1 MDYTSLFMP
10 VQIPASSW
18 KIGYDDQILLMGSCF
33 ADSMCAKLHEHY
45 FRVEGN
51 PFGVLYNP
59 ASIAMAIEMARK
71 SQTIEDK
78 DLVEHGGLWHS
89 MAHHGVF
96 SDIDMAVVLDKCN
109 GSIVALRQ
117 ALENATVITITF
129 GTAWVYEYAGKVVG
143 NCHKIPAN
151 QFVRRRMTVE
161 EIVATW
167 QPLVEAMPDKKWL
180 FTVSPIRHVKDG
192 LHENH
197 INKGILLQAVEQLT
211 KQSGCSYFPAYE
223 IMLDELRDY
232 RYYAEDMVHPSAVA
246 VEYIWECFGKCYFDK
261 ETDRLN
267 EEIEAIIRAM
277 EHRPFDTASD
287 GYKKF
292 LKNLLGKIEA
302 IEDKYS
308 YIDFE
313 NEKTRCNTLLNI

>member
-96 SDIDMAVVLDKCN
+96 SDIDMAIVLDKCN

-232 RYYAEDMVHPSAVA
+232 RYYAEDMVHPSSMA
-246 VEYIWECFGKCYFDK
+246 VEYIWQRLV
-261 ETDRLN
+261 ETYMTADTQAEMKTLHQLWRDEHHRFIHPDSMEAKRFLERLGQKKH
-267 EEIEAIIRAM
+267 ELQEDYPWIE
-277 EHRPFDTASD
+277 
-287 GYKKF
+287 
-292 LKNLLGKIEA
+292 
-302 IEDKYS
+302 
-308 YIDFE
+308 
-313 NEKTRCNTLLNI
+313 

>member
-197 INKGILLQAVEQLT
+197 INKGILLQAAEQLT

-232 RYYAEDMVHPSAVA
+232 RYYAEDMVHPSSMA
-246 VEYIWECFGKCYFDK
+246 VEYIWQRLV
-261 ETDRLN
+261 ETYMTADTQAEMKTLHQLWRDEHHRFIHPDSMEAKRFLERLGQKKH
-267 EEIEAIIRAM
+267 ELQEDYPWIE
-277 EHRPFDTASD
+277 
-287 GYKKF
+287 
-292 LKNLLGKIEA
+292 
-302 IEDKYS
+302 
-308 YIDFE
+308 
-313 NEKTRCNTLLNI
+313 

>member
-151 QFVRRRMTVE
+151 QFVRRRMTME

-232 RYYAEDMVHPSAVA
+232 RYYAEDMVHPSSMA
-246 VEYIWECFGKCYFDK
+246 VEYIWQRLV
-261 ETDRLN
+261 ETYMTADTQAEMKTLHQLWRDEHHRFIHPDSMEAKRFLERLGQKKH
-267 EEIEAIIRAM
+267 ELQEDYPWIE
-277 EHRPFDTASD
+277 
-287 GYKKF
+287 
-292 LKNLLGKIEA
+292 
-302 IEDKYS
+302 
-308 YIDFE
+308 
-313 NEKTRCNTLLNI
+313 

>member
-71 SQTIEDK
+71 SQTIEEK

-192 LHENH
+192 LYENH

-211 KQSGCSYFPAYE
+211 KQTGCSYFPAYE

-232 RYYAEDMVHPSAVA
+232 RYYAEDMVHPSSMA
-246 VEYIWECFGKCYFDK
+246 VEYIWQRLV
-261 ETDRLN
+261 ETYMTADTQAEMKTLHQLWRDEHHRFIHPDSMEAKRFLERLGQKKH
-267 EEIEAIIRAM
+267 ELQEDYPWIE
-277 EHRPFDTASD
+277 
-287 GYKKF
+287 
-292 LKNLLGKIEA
+292 
-302 IEDKYS
+302 
-308 YIDFE
+308 
-313 NEKTRCNTLLNI
+313 

>member
-1 MDYTSLFMP
+1 MDYTSLIMP

-211 KQSGCSYFPAYE
+211 KQTGCSYFPAYE

-232 RYYAEDMVHPSAVA
+232 RYYAEDMVHPSSMA
-246 VEYIWECFGKCYFDK
+246 VEYIWQRLV
-261 ETDRLN
+261 ETYMTADTQAEMKTLHQLWRDEHHRFIHPDSMEAKRFLERLGQKKH
-267 EEIEAIIRAM
+267 ELQEDYPWIE
-277 EHRPFDTASD
+277 
-287 GYKKF
+287 
-292 LKNLLGKIEA
+292 
-302 IEDKYS
+302 
-308 YIDFE
+308 
-313 NEKTRCNTLLNI
+313 

>member
-71 SQTIEDK
+71 SQMIEDK

-192 LHENH
+192 LQENH

-232 RYYAEDMVHPSAVA
+232 RYYAEDMVHPSSMA
-246 VEYIWECFGKCYFDK
+246 VEYIWQRLV
-261 ETDRLN
+261 ETYMTVDTQAEMKILHQLWRDEHHRFIHPDSMEAKRFLERLGQKKH
-267 EEIEAIIRAM
+267 ELQEDYPWIE
-277 EHRPFDTASD
+277 
-287 GYKKF
+287 
-292 LKNLLGKIEA
+292 
-302 IEDKYS
+302 
-308 YIDFE
+308 
-313 NEKTRCNTLLNI
+313 

>member
-59 ASIAMAIEMARK
+59 ASIAIAIEMARK

-96 SDIDMAVVLDKCN
+96 SDIDTAVVLDKCN

-129 GTAWVYEYAGKVVG
+129 GTAWLYEYAGKVVG

-211 KQSGCSYFPAYE
+211 KQTGCSYFPAYE

-232 RYYAEDMVHPSAVA
+232 RYYAEDMVHPSSMA
-246 VEYIWECFGKCYFDK
+246 VEYIWQRLV
-261 ETDRLN
+261 ETYMTADTQAEMKTLHQLWRD
-267 EEIEAIIRAM
+267 EHHRFIHPDSIEAKRFL
-277 EHRPFDTASD
+277 ERL
-287 GYKKF
+287 GQKKHE
-292 LKNLLGKIEA
+292 LQEDYPWIE
-302 IEDKYS
+302 
-308 YIDFE
+308 
-313 NEKTRCNTLLNI
+313 

>member
-59 ASIAMAIEMARK
+59 ASIAIAIEMARK

-197 INKGILLQAVEQLT
+197 INKGILLQAVDQLT
-211 KQSGCSYFPAYE
+211 KQTGCNYFPSYE

-232 RYYAEDMVHPSAVA
+232 RYYAEDMVHPSSMA
-246 VEYIWECFGKCYFDK
+246 VEYIWQRLV
-261 ETDRLN
+261 ETYMTADTQAEMKTLHQLWRDEHHRFIHPDSMEAKRFLERLGQKKH
-267 EEIEAIIRAM
+267 ELQEDYPWIE
-277 EHRPFDTASD
+277 
-287 GYKKF
+287 
-292 LKNLLGKIEA
+292 
-302 IEDKYS
+302 
-308 YIDFE
+308 
-313 NEKTRCNTLLNI
+313 

>member
-143 NCHKIPAN
+143 NCHKLPAN

-211 KQSGCSYFPAYE
+211 KQTGCSYFPAYE

-232 RYYAEDMVHPSAVA
+232 RYYAEDMVHPSSMA
-246 VEYIWECFGKCYFDK
+246 VEYIWQRLV
-261 ETDRLN
+261 ETYMTADTQAEMKTLHQLWRDEHHRFIHPDSMEAKRFLERL
-267 EEIEAIIRAM
+267 EQKKHELQEDYPWIE
-277 EHRPFDTASD
+277 
-287 GYKKF
+287 
-292 LKNLLGKIEA
+292 
-302 IEDKYS
+302 
-308 YIDFE
+308 
-313 NEKTRCNTLLNI
+313 

>member
-59 ASIAMAIEMARK
+59 VSIAMAIEMARK

-197 INKGILLQAVEQLT
+197 INKGILLQALEQLT
-211 KQSGCSYFPAYE
+211 KQTGCSYFPAYE

-232 RYYAEDMVHPSAVA
+232 RYYAEDMVHPSSMA
-246 VEYIWECFGKCYFDK
+246 VEYIWQRLV
-261 ETDRLN
+261 ETYMTADTQAEMKTLHQLWRDEHHRFIHPDSMEAKRFLERLGQKKH
-267 EEIEAIIRAM
+267 ELQEDYPWIE
-277 EHRPFDTASD
+277 
-287 GYKKF
+287 
-292 LKNLLGKIEA
+292 
-302 IEDKYS
+302 
-308 YIDFE
+308 
-313 NEKTRCNTLLNI
+313 

>member
-59 ASIAMAIEMARK
+59 ASIAIAIEMARK

-211 KQSGCSYFPAYE
+211 KQTGCSYFPAYE

-232 RYYAEDMVHPSAVA
+232 RYYAEDMVHPSSMA
-246 VEYIWECFGKCYFDK
+246 VEYIWQ
-261 ETDRLN
+261 RLV
-267 EEIEAIIRAM
+267 EIYMTADTQSEMKTLHQLWRDEHHRFIHPDSMEAKRFL
-277 EHRPFDTASD
+277 ERL
-287 GYKKF
+287 GQKKHE
-292 LKNLLGKIEA
+292 LQEDYPWIE
-302 IEDKYS
+302 
-308 YIDFE
+308 
-313 NEKTRCNTLLNI
+313 

>member
-96 SDIDMAVVLDKCN
+96 SDIDIAVVLDKCN

-211 KQSGCSYFPAYE
+211 KQTGCSYFPAYE

-232 RYYAEDMVHPSAVA
+232 RYYAEDMVHPSSMA
-246 VEYIWECFGKCYFDK
+246 VEYIWQRLV
-261 ETDRLN
+261 ETYMTADTQAEMKTLHQLWRD
-267 EEIEAIIRAM
+267 EHHRFIHPDSIEAKRFL
-277 EHRPFDTASD
+277 ERL
-287 GYKKF
+287 GQKKHE
-292 LKNLLGKIEA
+292 LQEDYPWIE
-302 IEDKYS
+302 
-308 YIDFE
+308 
-313 NEKTRCNTLLNI
+313 

>member
-59 ASIAMAIEMARK
+59 ASIAIAIEMARK

-211 KQSGCSYFPAYE
+211 KQTECSYFPAYE

-232 RYYAEDMVHPSAVA
+232 RYYAEDMVHPSSMA
-246 VEYIWECFGKCYFDK
+246 VEYIWQRLV
-261 ETDRLN
+261 ETYMTADTQAEMKTLHQLWRDEHHRFIHPDSMEAKRFLERLGQKKH
-267 EEIEAIIRAM
+267 ELQEDYPWIE
-277 EHRPFDTASD
+277 
-287 GYKKF
+287 
-292 LKNLLGKIEA
+292 
-302 IEDKYS
+302 
-308 YIDFE
+308 
-313 NEKTRCNTLLNI
+313 

>member
-129 GTAWVYEYAGKVVG
+129 GTAWVYEYAGTVVG

-232 RYYAEDMVHPSAVA
+232 RYYAEDMVHPSSMA
-246 VEYIWECFGKCYFDK
+246 VEYIWQRLV
-261 ETDRLN
+261 ETYMTADTQVEMKTLHQLWRDEHHRFIHPDSMEAKRFLERLGQKKH
-267 EEIEAIIRAM
+267 ELQEDYPWIE
-277 EHRPFDTASD
+277 
-287 GYKKF
+287 
-292 LKNLLGKIEA
+292 
-302 IEDKYS
+302 
-308 YIDFE
+308 
-313 NEKTRCNTLLNI
+313 

>member
-143 NCHKIPAN
+143 NCHKLPAN

-161 EIVATW
+161 DIVATW

-192 LHENH
+192 LHKNH

-211 KQSGCSYFPAYE
+211 KQTGCSYFPAYE

-232 RYYAEDMVHPSAVA
+232 RYYAEDMVHPSSMA
-246 VEYIWECFGKCYFDK
+246 VEYIWQRLV
-261 ETDRLN
+261 ETYMTADTQAEMKTLHQLWRDEHHRFIHPDSMEAKRFLERLGQKKH
-267 EEIEAIIRAM
+267 ELQEDYPWIE
-277 EHRPFDTASD
+277 
-287 GYKKF
+287 
-292 LKNLLGKIEA
+292 
-302 IEDKYS
+302 
-308 YIDFE
+308 
-313 NEKTRCNTLLNI
+313 

>member
-232 RYYAEDMVHPSAVA
+232 RYYAEDMLHPSSMA
-246 VEYIWECFGKCYFDK
+246 VEYIWQRLV
-261 ETDRLN
+261 ETYMTADTQVEMKTLHQLWRDEHHRFIHPDSMEAKRFLERLGQKKH
-267 EEIEAIIRAM
+267 ELQEDYPWIE
-277 EHRPFDTASD
+277 
-287 GYKKF
+287 
-292 LKNLLGKIEA
+292 
-302 IEDKYS
+302 
-308 YIDFE
+308 
-313 NEKTRCNTLLNI
+313 

>member
-232 RYYAEDMVHPSAVA
+232 RYYAEDMVHPSSMA
-246 VEYIWECFGKCYFDK
+246 VEYIWQRLL
-261 ETDRLN
+261 ETYMTADTQAEMKTLHQLWRDEHHRFIHPDSMEAKRFLERLGQKKH
-267 EEIEAIIRAM
+267 ELQEDYPWIE
-277 EHRPFDTASD
+277 
-287 GYKKF
+287 
-292 LKNLLGKIEA
+292 
-302 IEDKYS
+302 
-308 YIDFE
+308 
-313 NEKTRCNTLLNI
+313 

>member
-45 FRVEGN
+45 FRVDGN

-232 RYYAEDMVHPSAVA
+232 RYYAEDMVHPSSMA
-246 VEYIWECFGKCYFDK
+246 VEYIWQRLV
-261 ETDRLN
+261 ETYMTADTQAEMKTLHQLWRDVHHRFLHPDSMEAKRFLERLGQKKH
-267 EEIEAIIRAM
+267 ELQEDYPWIE
-277 EHRPFDTASD
+277 
-287 GYKKF
+287 
-292 LKNLLGKIEA
+292 
-302 IEDKYS
+302 
-308 YIDFE
+308 
-313 NEKTRCNTLLNI
+313 

>member
-109 GSIVALRQ
+109 GSIVAMRQ

-232 RYYAEDMVHPSAVA
+232 RYYAEDMVHPSSMA
-246 VEYIWECFGKCYFDK
+246 VEYIWQRLV
-261 ETDRLN
+261 ETYMTADTQAEMKTLHQLWRDEHHRFIHPDSMEAKRFIERLGQKKH
-267 EEIEAIIRAM
+267 ELQEDYPWIE
-277 EHRPFDTASD
+277 
-287 GYKKF
+287 
-292 LKNLLGKIEA
+292 
-302 IEDKYS
+302 
-308 YIDFE
+308 
-313 NEKTRCNTLLNI
+313 

>member
-59 ASIAMAIEMARK
+59 ASIAIAIEMARK

-96 SDIDMAVVLDKCN
+96 SDIDTAVVLDKCN

-211 KQSGCSYFPAYE
+211 KQTGCSYFPAYE

-232 RYYAEDMVHPSAVA
+232 RYYAEDMVHPSSMA
-246 VEYIWECFGKCYFDK
+246 VEYIWQRLV
-261 ETDRLN
+261 ETYMTADTQAEMKTLHQLWRD
-267 EEIEAIIRAM
+267 EHHRFIHPDSIEAKRFL
-277 EHRPFDTASD
+277 ERL
-287 GYKKF
+287 GQKKHE
-292 LKNLLGKIEA
+292 LQEDYPWIE
-302 IEDKYS
+302 
-308 YIDFE
+308 
-313 NEKTRCNTLLNI
+313 

>member
-59 ASIAMAIEMARK
+59 ASIAIAIEMARK

-211 KQSGCSYFPAYE
+211 KQTECSYFPAYE
-223 IMLDELRDY
+223 IMMDELRDY
-232 RYYAEDMVHPSAVA
+232 RYYAEDMVHPSSMA
-246 VEYIWECFGKCYFDK
+246 VEYIWQRLV
-261 ETDRLN
+261 ETYMTADTQAEMKTLHQLWRDEHHRFIHPDSMEAKRFLERLGQKKH
-267 EEIEAIIRAM
+267 ELQEDYPWIE
-277 EHRPFDTASD
+277 
-287 GYKKF
+287 
-292 LKNLLGKIEA
+292 
-302 IEDKYS
+302 
-308 YIDFE
+308 
-313 NEKTRCNTLLNI
+313 

>member
-59 ASIAMAIEMARK
+59 ASIAIAIEMARK

-211 KQSGCSYFPAYE
+211 KQTGCSYFPAYE

-232 RYYAEDMVHPSAVA
+232 RYYAEDMVHPSSMA
-246 VEYIWECFGKCYFDK
+246 VEYIWQRLV
-261 ETDRLN
+261 ETYMTADTQAEMKTLHQLWRD
-267 EEIEAIIRAM
+267 EHHRFIHPDSIEAKRFL
-277 EHRPFDTASD
+277 ERL
-287 GYKKF
+287 GQKKHE
-292 LKNLLGKIEA
+292 LQEDYPWIE
-302 IEDKYS
+302 
-308 YIDFE
+308 
-313 NEKTRCNTLLNI
+313 

>member
-59 ASIAMAIEMARK
+59 ASIAIAIEMARK

-197 INKGILLQAVEQLT
+197 INKGILLQAIEQLT
-211 KQSGCSYFPAYE
+211 KQSGCNYFPAYE

-232 RYYAEDMVHPSAVA
+232 RYYAEDMVHPSSMA
-246 VEYIWECFGKCYFDK
+246 VEYIWQRLV
-261 ETDRLN
+261 ETYMAADTQAEMKTLHQLWRDEHHRFIHPDSMEAKRFLERLGQKKH
-267 EEIEAIIRAM
+267 ELQEDYPWIE
-277 EHRPFDTASD
+277 
-287 GYKKF
+287 
-292 LKNLLGKIEA
+292 
-302 IEDKYS
+302 
-308 YIDFE
+308 
-313 NEKTRCNTLLNI
+313 

>member
-232 RYYAEDMVHPSAVA
+232 RYYAEDMVHPSSMA
-246 VEYIWECFGKCYFDK
+246 VEYIWQRLV
-261 ETDRLN
+261 ETYMTADTQAEMKTLHQLWRDVHHRFLHPDSMEAKRFLERLGQKKH
-267 EEIEAIIRAM
+267 ELQEDYPWIE
-277 EHRPFDTASD
+277 
-287 GYKKF
+287 
-292 LKNLLGKIEA
+292 
-302 IEDKYS
+302 
-308 YIDFE
+308 
-313 NEKTRCNTLLNI
+313 

>member
-59 ASIAMAIEMARK
+59 ASIAIAIEMARK

-197 INKGILLQAVEQLT
+197 INKGILLQSVEQLT
-211 KQSGCSYFPAYE
+211 KQTGCSYFPAYE

-232 RYYAEDMVHPSAVA
+232 RYYAEDMVHPSSMA
-246 VEYIWECFGKCYFDK
+246 VEYIWQRLV
-261 ETDRLN
+261 ETYMTADTQAEMKTLHQLWRDEHHRFIHPDSMEAKRFLERLGQKKH
-267 EEIEAIIRAM
+267 ELQEDYPWIE
-277 EHRPFDTASD
+277 
-287 GYKKF
+287 
-292 LKNLLGKIEA
+292 
-302 IEDKYS
+302 
-308 YIDFE
+308 
-313 NEKTRCNTLLNI
+313 

>member
-232 RYYAEDMVHPSAVA
+232 RYYAEDMVHPSFMA
-246 VEYIWECFGKCYFDK
+246 VEYIWQRMVKTYMTADTQVEMKTLHQLWRDEHHRFIHPDSMEAKRFL
-261 ETDRLN
+261 ERLGQKKH
-267 EEIEAIIRAM
+267 ELQEDYPWIE
-277 EHRPFDTASD
+277 
-287 GYKKF
+287 
-292 LKNLLGKIEA
+292 
-302 IEDKYS
+302 
-308 YIDFE
+308 
-313 NEKTRCNTLLNI
+313 

>member
-10 VQIPASSW
+10 VQIPAPSW

-197 INKGILLQAVEQLT
+197 INKGILLQSVEQLT
-211 KQSGCSYFPAYE
+211 KQTGCSYFPAYE
-223 IMLDELRDY
+223 IMMDELRDY
-232 RYYAEDMVHPSAVA
+232 RYYAEDMVHPSSMA
-246 VEYIWECFGKCYFDK
+246 VEYIWQRLV
-261 ETDRLN
+261 ETYMTADTQAEMKTLHQLWRD
-267 EEIEAIIRAM
+267 EHHRSIHPDSIEAKRFL
-277 EHRPFDTASD
+277 ERL
-287 GYKKF
+287 GQKKYE
-292 LKNLLGKIEA
+292 LQEDYPWIE
-302 IEDKYS
+302 
-308 YIDFE
+308 
-313 NEKTRCNTLLNI
+313 

>member
-197 INKGILLQAVEQLT
+197 INKGILLQAIEQLT
-211 KQSGCSYFPAYE
+211 KQSGCNYFPAYE

-232 RYYAEDMVHPSAVA
+232 RYYAEDMVHPSSMA
-246 VEYIWECFGKCYFDK
+246 VEYIWQRLV
-261 ETDRLN
+261 ETYMAADTQAEMKTLHQLWRDEHHRFIHPDSMEAKRFLERLGQKKH
-267 EEIEAIIRAM
+267 ELQEDYPWIE
-277 EHRPFDTASD
+277 
-287 GYKKF
+287 
-292 LKNLLGKIEA
+292 
-302 IEDKYS
+302 
-308 YIDFE
+308 
-313 NEKTRCNTLLNI
+313 

>member
-197 INKGILLQAVEQLT
+197 INKGILLQAVDQLT
-211 KQSGCSYFPAYE
+211 KQTGCNYFPSYE
-223 IMLDELRDY
+223 IMMDELRDY
-232 RYYAEDMVHPSAVA
+232 RYYAEDMVHPSSMA
-246 VEYIWECFGKCYFDK
+246 VEYIWQRLV
-261 ETDRLN
+261 ETYMTADTQAEMKTLHQLWRDEHHRFIHPDSMEAKRFLERLGQKKH
-267 EEIEAIIRAM
+267 ELQEDYPWIE
-277 EHRPFDTASD
+277 
-287 GYKKF
+287 
-292 LKNLLGKIEA
+292 
-302 IEDKYS
+302 
-308 YIDFE
+308 
-313 NEKTRCNTLLNI
+313 

>member
-232 RYYAEDMVHPSAVA
+232 RYYAEDMVHPSSMA
-246 VEYIWECFGKCYFDK
+246 VEYIWQRLV
-261 ETDRLN
+261 ETFMTVDTQAEMKTLHQLWRDEHHRFIHPDSMEAKRFLERLGQKKH
-267 EEIEAIIRAM
+267 ELQEDYPWIE
-277 EHRPFDTASD
+277 
-287 GYKKF
+287 
-292 LKNLLGKIEA
+292 
-302 IEDKYS
+302 
-308 YIDFE
+308 
-313 NEKTRCNTLLNI
+313 

>member
-232 RYYAEDMVHPSAVA
+232 RYYAEDMVHPSSMA
-246 VEYIWECFGKCYFDK
+246 VEYIWQRLV
-261 ETDRLN
+261 ETYMTADTQAEMKTLHQLWRDEHHRFIHPDSMEAKRFLERLGQKKH
-267 EEIEAIIRAM
+267 ELQEDYPWIE
-277 EHRPFDTASD
+277 
-287 GYKKF
+287 
-292 LKNLLGKIEA
+292 
-302 IEDKYS
+302 
-308 YIDFE
+308 
-313 NEKTRCNTLLNI
+313 

>member
-211 KQSGCSYFPAYE
+211 KQTGCTYFPAYE

-232 RYYAEDMVHPSAVA
+232 RYYAEDMVHPSSMA
-246 VEYIWECFGKCYFDK
+246 VEYIWQRLV
-261 ETDRLN
+261 ETYMTADTQAEMKTLHQLWRDEHHRFIHPDSMEAKRFLERLGQKKH
-267 EEIEAIIRAM
+267 ELQEDYPWIE
-277 EHRPFDTASD
+277 
-287 GYKKF
+287 
-292 LKNLLGKIEA
+292 
-302 IEDKYS
+302 
-308 YIDFE
+308 
-313 NEKTRCNTLLNI
+313 

>member
-197 INKGILLQAVEQLT
+197 INKGILLQALEQLT
-211 KQSGCSYFPAYE
+211 KQTGCSYFPAYE

-232 RYYAEDMVHPSAVA
+232 RYYAEDMVHPSSMA
-246 VEYIWECFGKCYFDK
+246 VEYIWQRLV
-261 ETDRLN
+261 ETYMTADTQAEMKTLHQLWRDEHHRFIHPDSMEAKRFLERLGQKKH
-267 EEIEAIIRAM
+267 ELQEDYPWIE
-277 EHRPFDTASD
+277 
-287 GYKKF
+287 
-292 LKNLLGKIEA
+292 
-302 IEDKYS
+302 
-308 YIDFE
+308 
-313 NEKTRCNTLLNI
+313 

>member
-59 ASIAMAIEMARK
+59 ASIAIAIEMARK

-211 KQSGCSYFPAYE
+211 KQTGCSYFPAYE

-232 RYYAEDMVHPSAVA
+232 RYYAEDMVHPSSMA
-246 VEYIWECFGKCYFDK
+246 VEYIWQRLV
-261 ETDRLN
+261 ETYMTADTQAEMKTLHQLWRDEHHRFIHPDSMEAKRFLERLGQKKH
-267 EEIEAIIRAM
+267 ELQEDYPWIE
-277 EHRPFDTASD
+277 
-287 GYKKF
+287 
-292 LKNLLGKIEA
+292 
-302 IEDKYS
+302 
-308 YIDFE
+308 
-313 NEKTRCNTLLNI
+313 

>member
-117 ALENATVITITF
+117 ALEKASVITITF

-197 INKGILLQAVEQLT
+197 INKGILLQSVEQLT
-211 KQSGCSYFPAYE
+211 KQTGCSYFPAYE
-223 IMLDELRDY
+223 IMMDELRDY
-232 RYYAEDMVHPSAVA
+232 RYYAEDMVHPSSMA
-246 VEYIWECFGKCYFDK
+246 VEYIWQ
-261 ETDRLN
+261 RLV
-267 EEIEAIIRAM
+267 EIYMTADTQSEMKTLHQLWRDEHHRFIHPDSMEAKRFL
-277 EHRPFDTASD
+277 ERLEQ
-287 GYKKF
+287 KKQE
-292 LKNLLGKIEA
+292 LQQDYPWIV
-302 IEDKYS
+302 
-308 YIDFE
+308 
-313 NEKTRCNTLLNI
+313 

>member
-192 LHENH
+192 LQENH

-232 RYYAEDMVHPSAVA
+232 RYYAEDMVHPSSMA
-246 VEYIWECFGKCYFDK
+246 VEYIWQRLV
-261 ETDRLN
+261 ETYMTADTQAEMKTLHQLWRDEHHRFIHPDSMEAKRFLERLGQKKH
-267 EEIEAIIRAM
+267 ELQEDYPWIE
-277 EHRPFDTASD
+277 
-287 GYKKF
+287 
-292 LKNLLGKIEA
+292 
-302 IEDKYS
+302 
-308 YIDFE
+308 
-313 NEKTRCNTLLNI
+313 

>member
-59 ASIAMAIEMARK
+59 ASIAIAIEMARK

-197 INKGILLQAVEQLT
+197 INKGILLQSVEQLT
-211 KQSGCSYFPAYE
+211 KQTGCSYFPAYE
-223 IMLDELRDY
+223 IMMDELRDY
-232 RYYAEDMVHPSAVA
+232 RYYAEDMVHPSSMA
-246 VEYIWECFGKCYFDK
+246 VEYIWQRLV
-261 ETDRLN
+261 ETYMTADTQAEMKTLHQLWRDEHHRFIHPDSMEAKRFLERLGQKKH
-267 EEIEAIIRAM
+267 ELQEDYPWIE
-277 EHRPFDTASD
+277 
-287 GYKKF
+287 
-292 LKNLLGKIEA
+292 
-302 IEDKYS
+302 
-308 YIDFE
+308 
-313 NEKTRCNTLLNI
+313 

>member
-89 MAHHGVF
+89 MANHGVF

-232 RYYAEDMVHPSAVA
+232 RYYAEDMVHPSSMA
-246 VEYIWECFGKCYFDK
+246 VEYIWQRLV
-261 ETDRLN
+261 ETYMTADTQAEMKTLHQLWRDEHHRFIHPDSMEAKRFLERLGQKKH
-267 EEIEAIIRAM
+267 ELQEDYPWIE
-277 EHRPFDTASD
+277 
-287 GYKKF
+287 
-292 LKNLLGKIEA
+292 
-302 IEDKYS
+302 
-308 YIDFE
+308 
-313 NEKTRCNTLLNI
+313 

>member
-10 VQIPASSW
+10 VQIPAPSW

-59 ASIAMAIEMARK
+59 ASIAIAIEMARK

-78 DLVEHGGLWHS
+78 ELVEHGGLWHS

-211 KQSGCSYFPAYE
+211 KQTGCSYFPAYE

-232 RYYAEDMVHPSAVA
+232 RYYAEDMVHPSSMA
-246 VEYIWECFGKCYFDK
+246 VEYIWQRLV
-261 ETDRLN
+261 ETYMTADTQAEMKTLHQLWRDEHHRFIHPDSMEAKRFLERLGQKKH
-267 EEIEAIIRAM
+267 ELQEDYPWIE
-277 EHRPFDTASD
+277 
-287 GYKKF
+287 
-292 LKNLLGKIEA
+292 
-302 IEDKYS
+302 
-308 YIDFE
+308 
-313 NEKTRCNTLLNI
+313 